1 MPNQCCFS
9 GYFRG
14 KFIDCFCFQTVV
26 RLDIYHRGGNILMDK
41 EVPDV
46 NDVDSGFQHV
56 HRFAVPETV
65 CMDFRKRLIL
75 TLDFMYIL
83 LDDIVDS
90 VTAQLRLSLADN
102 QRLIGRNSPSL
113 PFDVFRNQSCCITR
127 NRYGTV
133 FIPFAMETHCGIVPG
148 LDIPDRHIT
157 EFLHTTPA
165 VIKKCQDYPVT
176 QYVFRID
183 IRVVDQLPD
192 LIG

>member
-1 MPNQCCFS
+1 
-9 GYFRG
+9 
-14 KFIDCFCFQTVV
+14 
-26 RLDIYHRGGNILMDK
+26 MDK

-133 FIPFAMETHCGIVPG
+133 FIPFAMETYCGIVPG
-148 LDIPDRHIT
+148 L
-157 EFLHTTPA
+157 
-165 VIKKCQDYPVT
+165 
-176 QYVFRID
+176 D